1 MKDIEEILSN
11 MDFENKKI
19 PQRVNNKIKYALN
32 NLNLSKEHKNKQ
44 IIIQTM
50 KNSCIRKLATAVA
63 SGIIVLAGSAI
74 AYATFGGMVAGKPVF
89 EWVTS
94 GIKFSDEYEK
104 YKQIESGQKL
114 YHDETVVSLV
124 STIYDENYVLLEFDV
139 NIGKIDKEFLRLDE
153 FMIEDEFI
161 QLKENESQ
169 KDLLIQEKE
178 KGIKNIFY
186 IGFNETGGGNDII
199 INGNGYWTGK
209 LQTLTK
215 ISDYKYK
222 LYQMYFLTNDMTKE
236 NEEITLT
243 FRNNVMR
250 NQGDTG
256 KNGGIANIPGNY
268 RTFDLDGE
276 INVKVSK
283 SRISENTETIIPEF
297 NESKYKNMTQKVE
310 KIKITPIHI
319 IATVSTQIDNI
330 DSKNLNNM
338 LNREAK
344 VFDEEGNELAAYT
357 YELNKKIISQD
368 KEIEEWEL
376 DNIEKATI
384 NSSEIIVIEK
394 TDNINNLTIIPTIEE
409 SILNENE
416 GWKSQNVEL
425 NPLKMK
431 INK

>member
-11 MDFENKKI
+11 IDFENKKI

-32 NLNLSKEHKNKQ
+32 NLNLNKEHKDKQ

-74 AYATFGGMVAGKPVF
+74 AYAAFGGMVTGKPVF

-104 YKQIESGQKL
+104 YKHIESGQKL

-139 NIGKIDKEFLRLDE
+139 NIDPIDKEFLRLGE

-222 LYQMYFLTNDMTKE
+222 LYQMYFLTNDMTKG

-268 RTFDLDGE
+268 RTFDLNGE

-344 VFDEEGNELAAYT
+344 VFDKEGNELVAYT
-357 YELNKKIISQD
+357 YELNKKIIYQD

-394 TDNINNLTIIPTIEE
+394 TDNINDLTIIPTIEE
-409 SILNENE
+409 SILSENE
-416 GWKSQNVEL
+416 GCKSQNVEL
-425 NPLKMK
+425 NALK

>member
-11 MDFENKKI
+11 IDFENKKI

-32 NLNLSKEHKNKQ
+32 NLNLNKEHKDKQ

-74 AYATFGGMVAGKPVF
+74 AYAAFGGMVTGKPVF

-104 YKQIESGQKL
+104 YKHIESGQKL

-139 NIGKIDKEFLRLDE
+139 NIAPIDKEFLRLGE

-222 LYQMYFLTNDMTKE
+222 LYQMYFLTNDMTKG

-268 RTFDLDGE
+268 RTFDLNGE

-344 VFDEEGNELAAYT
+344 VFDKEGNELVAYT
-357 YELNKKIISQD
+357 YELNKKIIYQD

-394 TDNINNLTIIPTIEE
+394 TDNINDLTIIPTIEE
-409 SILNENE
+409 SILSENE
-416 GWKSQNVEL
+416 GCKSQNVEL
-425 NPLKMK
+425 NALK

>member
-1 MKDIEEILSN
+1 MRDIEEILSN
-11 MDFENKKI
+11 IDFENKKI

-32 NLNLSKEHKNKQ
+32 NLNLNKEHKDKQ

-74 AYATFGGMVAGKPVF
+74 AYAAFGGMVTGKPVF

-104 YKQIESGQKL
+104 YKHIESGQKL

-139 NIGKIDKEFLRLDE
+139 NIDPIDKEFLRLGE

-222 LYQMYFLTNDMTKE
+222 LYQMYFLTNDMTKG

-268 RTFDLDGE
+268 RTFDLNGE

-344 VFDEEGNELAAYT
+344 VFDKEGNELVAYT
-357 YELNKKIISQD
+357 YELNKKIIYQD

-394 TDNINNLTIIPTIEE
+394 TDNINDLTIIPTIEE
-409 SILNENE
+409 SILSENE
-416 GWKSQNVEL
+416 GCKSQNVEL
-425 NPLKMK
+425 NALK